1 MKLKK
6 SVVAC
11 LLIIISI
18 IYILLI
24 KLVDVSSIGPKGSE
38 VGFSSINGWFNN
50 IFSYNSIIYKITEV
64 LGYIALLI
72 IVIFACIGLYQ
83 LIKRKSIK
91 KVDREI
97 IVLGIFYVV
106 VLCLYVL
113 FDKVA
118 INYRPVI
125 LDGVLEPSFPSS
137 HTLLAMF
144 VCGSAIIMN
153 NKLYSK
159 NKYKK
164 IINILLLVLMV
175 LIIVGRLL
183 SGVHW
188 ITDVVG
194 GILIA
199 STLLYIFNYIINYR
213 K

>member
-6 SVVAC
+6 SVVSL
-11 LLIIISI
+11 LLIIVSI

-24 KLVDVSSIGPKGSE
+24 KLVDVASIGPKGSE

-50 IFSYNSIIYKITEV
+50 IFSYNSTIYIITEV

-72 IVIFACIGLYQ
+72 IVVFALLGLYQ

-91 KVDREI
+91 KVDKEI
-97 IVLGIFYVV
+97 IVLGIFYVI
-106 VLCLYVL
+106 VLFFYVL

-118 INYRPVI
+118 INYRPV
-125 LDGVLEPSFPSS
+125 LLEGVLEPSFPSS

-144 VCGSAIIMN
+144 VCGSAIIIN
-153 NKLYSK
+153 NKLFEK
-159 NKYKK
+159 NEYKK
-164 IINILLLVLMV
+164 IINVLLIVLMV

-199 STLLYIFNYIINYR
+199 TTLLYIFNYIINYR

>member
-1 MKLKK
+1 MRLKK
-6 SVVAC
+6 SVVSL
-11 LLIIISI
+11 LLIIVSI

-24 KLVDVSSIGPKGSE
+24 KLVDVASIGPRSSE

-50 IFSYNSIIYKITEV
+50 IFSYNSTIYKITEV

-72 IVIFACIGLYQ
+72 IVVFALLGLYQ

-91 KVDREI
+91 KVDKEI
-97 IVLGIFYVV
+97 IVLGIFYVI
-106 VLCLYVL
+106 VLFLYVL

-118 INYRPVI
+118 INYRPV
-125 LDGVLEPSFPSS
+125 LLEGVLEPSFPSS

-153 NKLYSK
+153 NKLFEK
-159 NKYKK
+159 NEYKK
-164 IINILLLVLMV
+164 LINVLLIVLMV

-199 STLLYIFNYIINYR
+199 TTLLYIFNYIINYR

>member
-1 MKLKK
+1 MRLKK
-6 SVVAC
+6 SVVSL
-11 LLIIISI
+11 LLIIVSI

-24 KLVDVSSIGPKGSE
+24 KLVDVASIGPRSSE

-50 IFSYNSIIYKITEV
+50 IFSYNSTIYKITEV

-72 IVIFACIGLYQ
+72 IVVFALLGLYQ

-91 KVDREI
+91 KVDKEI
-97 IVLGIFYVV
+97 IVLGIFYVI
-106 VLCLYVL
+106 VLFLYVL

-118 INYRPVI
+118 INYRPV
-125 LDGVLEPSFPSS
+125 LLEGVLEPSFPSS

-144 VCGSAIIMN
+144 VCGSAVIMN
-153 NKLYSK
+153 NKLFEK
-159 NKYKK
+159 NEYKK
-164 IINILLLVLMV
+164 LINVLLIVLMV

-199 STLLYIFNYIINYR
+199 TTLLYIFNYIINYR

>member
-6 SVVAC
+6 SVVSL
-11 LLIIISI
+11 LLIIVSI

-24 KLVDVSSIGPKGSE
+24 KLVDVASIGPKGSE

-50 IFSYNSIIYKITEV
+50 IFSYNSTIYIITEV

-72 IVIFACIGLYQ
+72 IVVFACIGIYQ

-91 KVDREI
+91 KVDKEI
-97 IVLGIFYVV
+97 IVLGIFYVI
-106 VLCLYVL
+106 VLFFYVL

-118 INYRPVI
+118 INYRPV
-125 LDGVLEPSFPSS
+125 LLEGVLEPSFPSS

-144 VCGSAIIMN
+144 VCGSAIIIN
-153 NKLYSK
+153 NKLFEK
-159 NKYKK
+159 NEYKK
-164 IINILLLVLMV
+164 IINVLLIVLMV

-199 STLLYIFNYIINYR
+199 TTLLYIFNYIINYR

>member
-6 SVVAC
+6 SVVSI
-11 LLIIISI
+11 LLIIVSI

-24 KLVDVSSIGPKGSE
+24 KLVDVASIGPKGSE

-50 IFSYNSIIYKITEV
+50 IFSYNSTIYKITEV

-72 IVIFACIGLYQ
+72 IVVFALLGLYQ

-91 KVDREI
+91 KVDKEI
-97 IVLGIFYVV
+97 IVLGIFYVI
-106 VLCLYVL
+106 VLFLYVL

-118 INYRPVI
+118 INYRPV
-125 LDGVLEPSFPSS
+125 LLEGVLEPSFPSS

-144 VCGSAIIMN
+144 VCGSAVIMN
-153 NKLYSK
+153 NKLFEK
-159 NKYKK
+159 NEYKK
-164 IINILLLVLMV
+164 IINVLLIVLMV

-199 STLLYIFNYIINYR
+199 TTLLYIFNYIINYR